1 MPNRTEL
8 YFKNISPC
16 VKIKIMFSPEGEMI
30 KVKNQKGLVDM
41 TKGPIFGKLILFC
54 LPLIFTSWLN
64 LAFNAADKVV
74 VGRYAGSAALAAV
87 GASSPITM
95 FVFSLSMG
103 LCSGVSVEAAKN
115 FGAGKYEDLKNTI
128 QTAISS
134 SLVIGILLAVATYL
148 LAMPVLELLG
158 TPEDIIT
165 EASKYLKIYFLSI
178 PGILCYNFGAAILRS
193 LGDTN
198 RPLIILT
205 ISGIINVVLNLIF
218 VICFNLAV
226 VGVALATAIAQ
237 YFSAAAVVIYMMRQE
252 GTLHFDIRHPELK
265 LDVLGRI
272 LKVGVPAGIQ
282 GVLFAISDM
291 ALQSAVNS
299 LGSAAVAGSSAGMT
313 VESFIFGSMSAS
325 TQGCMV
331 FTGQNVGAKKF
342 DRTKRILFL
351 CMAVSVGLALVI
363 GWSIFFLRNQL
374 MGLMITDSPEAF
386 EYGLQRIKIVT
397 TCTFIYG
404 VLDVLTASMRGFGI
418 SIAPAII
425 SVVCICGFRIL
436 WSKTYFLTHRT
447 LFSLYLSYP
456 LAWLI
461 SLVPEIIM
469 YVIMTRKVI
478 ARESTLENSV
488 L

>member
-1 MPNRTEL
+1 MKKE
-8 YFKNISPC
+8 
-16 VKIKIMFSPEGEMI
+16 
-30 KVKNQKGLVDM
+30 KGLVDM
-41 TKGPIFGKLILFC
+41 TVGPIFGKLVLFC
-54 LPLIFTSWLN
+54 VPLILTSWLN
-64 LAFNAADKVV
+64 MAFNAADKVV

-87 GASSPITM
+87 GASSPLTM
-95 FVFSLSMG
+95 FIFSLSMG

-115 FGAGKYEDLKNTI
+115 FGAGKLDDLKKTI
-128 QTAISS
+128 QTSISS
-134 SLVIGILLAVATYL
+134 SLVIGVLLAILTYA
-148 LAMPVLELLG
+148 LAMPILKLLG

-193 LGDTN
+193 LGDTQ

-205 ISGIINVVLNLIF
+205 FSGIINVVLNLIF
-218 VICFNLAV
+218 VIVFDMAV
-226 VGVALATAIAQ
+226 VGVALATSVSQ
-237 YFSAAAVVIYMMRQE
+237 YFSAVAVVVHMTRQE
-252 GTLHFDIRHPELK
+252 GALHYDIRHPELE

-272 LKVGVPAGIQ
+272 LKVGVPAGVQ
-282 GVLFAISDM
+282 GVLFSISDM

-299 LGSAAVAGSSAGMT
+299 LGSAAVAGSAAGMT
-313 VESFIFGSMSAS
+313 VESFIFGSMNSA

-331 FTGQNVGAKKF
+331 FTGQNVGAKKY

-351 CMAVSVGLALVI
+351 SMAVTVALAIVI
-363 GWSIFFLRNQL
+363 GWSVFFLRNQL

-386 EYGLQRIKIVT
+386 QYGLERIEIVT

-404 VLDVLTASMRGFGI
+404 ILNVLTASMRGFGI

-425 SVVCICGFRIL
+425 SVGCICGFRIL
-436 WSKTYFLTHRT
+436 WAKTYFVTHRT

-461 SLVPEIIM
+461 SLIPEIIL
-469 YVIMTRKVI
+469 YVILTRRII
-478 ARESTLENSV
+478 ARDSAKDPAAEPLAE
-488 L
+488 

>member
-1 MPNRTEL
+1 M
-8 YFKNISPC
+8 K
-16 VKIKIMFSPEGEMI
+16 K
-30 KVKNQKGLVDM
+30 QKGLVDM
-41 TKGPIFGKLILFC
+41 TKGPILGRLILFC
-54 LPLIFTSWLN
+54 LPIIFTSWLN
-64 LAFNAADKVV
+64 MAFNAADKVV

-115 FGAGKYEDLKNTI
+115 FGAGRLDDLKKTV

-134 SLVIGILLAVATYL
+134 SLLIGVVLAAVTYL
-148 LAMPVLELLG
+148 LAMPVLHLLG
-158 TPEDIIT
+158 TPGDIIV

-193 LGDTN
+193 LGDTQ

-205 ISGIINVVLNLIF
+205 ISGVMNVVLNLIF
-218 VICFNLAV
+218 VIVFDMAV
-226 VGVALATAIAQ
+226 VGVALATTISQ
-237 YFSAAAVVIYMMRQE
+237 YYSAAAVVIHMMRQQ
-252 GTLHFDIRHPELK
+252 GALHYDAKHPELK
-265 LDVLGRI
+265 FDVLGRI

-282 GVLFAISDM
+282 GVLFSISDM

-313 VESFIFGSMSAS
+313 AEGFIFGSMGAA

-342 DRTKRILFL
+342 DRTKRVLFL
-351 CMAVSVGLALVI
+351 SMAVSVVVAVFMGGVC
-363 GWSIFFLRNQL
+363 FLLRRQL
-374 MGLMITDSPEAF
+374 MGLMINDSTEAL
-386 EYGLQRIKIVT
+386 EYGIQRINIVC

-404 VLDVLTASMRGFGI
+404 ILDVLTASMRGFGI
-418 SIAPAII
+418 SVAPAII

-469 YVIMTRKVI
+469 YVILTRKII
-478 ARESTLENSV
+478 ARETAGAKKEEIV
-488 L
+488 E